1 MFILKSYFEH
11 MWYLSF
17 CWHQHHF
24 QHQKLRNAEILFP
37 HFDLRTERYQ
47 ILFISFYIYLLSA
60 FWKLMFLLICQN
72 DVEQKVGHSDIL
84 QQGKLGA
91 EAGVV
96 KVHISYLLRHSTLLS
111 LPFLYF
117 VFNFWNSFNNCCCW
131 VVVSPSCTWAAQS
144 FRVESGINNIAWF
157 FLLLVTSI
165 DLELTPSP
173 CQIVKLDDIEPR
185 PGSCSSVVVQQSA
198 GWRSSLGSSS
208 LRRRW
213 PQCGLLR
220 RRWPQCGSPRRSW
233 PHKMELCGSLWWRSL
248 HQLTASRCSAF
259 FVSSPHRRKLP
270 KTAMTICHWQMLF
283 IFHHSWHHF
292 KTFPRMWRMVGNV
305 IVVHCQLFPVLSW
318 SDRSRRRE
326 GGLIHWW
333 QVDLHLKSL
342 VGTSLVWNVA
352 VSSDLGFSAFSSSLG
367 FSLQNLLLGWLLY
380 RGSSY

>member
-117 VFNFWNSFNNCCCW
+117 VFNFWNSFNNCFMRW
-131 VVVSPSCTWAAQS
+131 YFPGQ
-144 FRVESGINNIAWF
+144 
-157 FLLLVTSI
+157 LLLLLSGSESI
-165 DLELTPSP
+165 LYL
-173 CQIVKLDDIEPR
+173 
-185 PGSCSSVVVQQSA
+185 SC
-198 GWRSSLGSSS
+198 
-208 LRRRW
+208 
-213 PQCGLLR
+213 
-220 RRWPQCGSPRRSW
+220 
-233 PHKMELCGSLWWRSL
+233 
-248 HQLTASRCSAF
+248 
-259 FVSSPHRRKLP
+259 P
-270 KTAMTICHWQMLF
+270 KF
-283 IFHHSWHHF
+283 
-292 KTFPRMWRMVGNV
+292 
-305 IVVHCQLFPVLSW
+305 
-318 SDRSRRRE
+318 
-326 GGLIHWW
+326 
-333 QVDLHLKSL
+333 
-342 VGTSLVWNVA
+342 
-352 VSSDLGFSAFSSSLG
+352 
-367 FSLQNLLLGWLLY
+367 
-380 RGSSY
+380 

>member
-17 CWHQHHF
+17 CRHQHHF

-198 GWRSSLGSSS
+198 G
-208 LRRRW
+208 
-213 PQCGLLR
+213 P
-220 RRWPQCGSPRRSW
+220 
-233 PHKMELCGSLWWRSL
+233 
-248 HQLTASRCSAF
+248 
-259 FVSSPHRRKLP
+259 
-270 KTAMTICHWQMLF
+270 
-283 IFHHSWHHF
+283 
-292 KTFPRMWRMVGNV
+292 
-305 IVVHCQLFPVLSW
+305 
-318 SDRSRRRE
+318 
-326 GGLIHWW
+326 
-333 QVDLHLKSL
+333 
-342 VGTSLVWNVA
+342 
-352 VSSDLGFSAFSSSLG
+352 
-367 FSLQNLLLGWLLY
+367 
-380 RGSSY
+380 